1 MTGKFGRLR
10 PIFGCILAAPLILS
24 ACAGDLAYQSPKF
37 PFLKSYAGARSG
49 EPVLLDNA
57 AWWRSFNDPTL
68 NTLVDRALHD
78 NLSIALA
85 KERVI
90 EARANAGSIP
100 GEAEITPRARVERRG
115 FDDRSDRTEAEAA
128 IGLSWMLDPFGARR
142 RQVDAAR
149 ARIDV
154 ADAEVN
160 AARLLLLFNL
170 SNAYLDLRFNQRA
183 LELRHRQLRSRR
195 QAMDL
200 TRRLVEEGAA
210 TKLDQVRTEALVAE
224 TQSQIPMLMSAA
236 QRSKYQIAVLIGVT
250 PGKMNINLDGGG
262 PQPRAKMSPDV
273 GIPADLLRN
282 RPDIRIAERLY
293 YAAVAET
300 GVARANLYP
309 QLSLGG
315 TISLTSISGNS
326 GTQYRFGPAV
336 TFPSLLNDDS
346 KAAVSAAE
354 SRARQAFTTWQAT
367 VLEAIQDVETALAE
381 YSGNLGSV
389 QAAQRT
395 AQLYGDATGLTRDLI
410 LSNGATILDLVD
422 AEQSVASADIAL
434 AQTLRD
440 LARSYVA
447 VSVNL
452 GSGNGFG
459 SETPNQT
466 TH

>member
-1 MTGKFGRLR
+1 MTGKYGRLR
-10 PIFGCILAAPLILS
+10 PVFGCILATPFILS
-24 ACAGDLAYQSPKF
+24 ACAGDLAYQAPKF
-37 PFLKSYAGARSG
+37 PFLKSYTGARSG

-68 NTLVDRALHD
+68 NALVERALHD

-90 EARANAGSIP
+90 EARANAGTIP
-100 GEAEITPRARVERRG
+100 GEANIVPSASVDRRS
-115 FDDRSDRTEAEAA
+115 FDNRSDRTEANASL
-128 IGLSWMLDPFGARR
+128 GLNWMLDPFGARQR
-142 RQVDAAR
+142 RIDAAR

-160 AARLLLLFNL
+160 SARLLLLFNIT
-170 SNAYLDLRFNQRA
+170 NAYLDLRFYQRA
-183 LELRHRQLRSRR
+183 LELRQRQLRSRR

-210 TKLDQVRTEALVAE
+210 TRLDQVRTEALVAE
-224 TQSQIPMLMSAA
+224 TQSQIPMLMAQA

-250 PGKMNINLDGGG
+250 PGKMDVNLDGGG
-262 PQPRAKMSPDV
+262 TQPRAKMPPDV

-300 GVARANLYP
+300 GAARANLYP

-315 TISLTSISGNS
+315 TISLTSVGGNS

-336 TFPSLLNDDS
+336 TFPSLLNDDG

-354 SRARQAFTTWQAT
+354 SRARQEFTNWQAT
-367 VLEAIQDVETALAE
+367 VLEAIQEVETALAE
-381 YSGNLGSV
+381 YAGNLGSV

-395 AQLYGDATGLTRDLI
+395 ASLYGDATGLTRDLI

-422 AEQSVASADIAL
+422 AEQSVAAADIAL
-434 AQTLRD
+434 AETVRD
-440 LARSYVA
+440 LGRSYVA

-452 GSGNGFG
+452 GSGNAIG
-459 SETPNQT
+459 SDTPTLVGN
-466 TH
+466 